1 MTKHITSKKEYP
13 LNEDFLKDIDKL
25 TVSLDSESLKNL
37 GNYLIQKGLSSS
49 NSKSSD
55 AGLTILYGSQ
65 TGNSRSIAEE
75 LFEIT
80 KSENIN
86 SSLISM
92 GKMKEKSF
100 KSLKNLLVIVSTQGE
115 GDPPDDALNLVD
127 YINSN
132 KAPKLNDMNFGVL
145 ALGDSSYEFYCKTGK
160 DFDNRLEELGAKRVL
175 DRVDLDVDF
184 DDDAE
189 LWMKNAI
196 AVMKPLV
203 PESSSVDITYELPPI
218 SEIKKYT
225 RKKPLKTK
233 ILTNQKITGRFSEKN
248 IRHIEIDL
256 QDSGLVYSPGDSLG
270 VWFTNNLDLVDLI
283 LVSLEIN
290 SDEIIQINNE
300 PVTIKD
306 GYISECASIVGQD
319 TEWSPPNPIK

>member
-1 MTKHITSKKEYP
+1 
-13 LNEDFLKDIDKL
+13 
-25 TVSLDSESLKNL
+25 
-37 GNYLIQKGLSSS
+37 
-49 NSKSSD
+49 
-55 AGLTILYGSQ
+55 
-65 TGNSRSIAEE
+65 
-75 LFEIT
+75 
-80 KSENIN
+80 
-86 SSLISM
+86 
-92 GKMKEKSF
+92 
-100 KSLKNLLVIVSTQGE
+100 
-115 GDPPDDALNLVD
+115 
-127 YINSN
+127 
-132 KAPKLNDMNFGVL
+132 
-145 ALGDSSYEFYCKTGK
+145 
-160 DFDNRLEELGAKRVL
+160 
-175 DRVDLDVDF
+175 
-184 DDDAE
+184 
-189 LWMKNAI
+189 MKNAI

-300 PVTIKD
+300 PCLLYTSD
-306 GYISECASIVGQD
+306 AADE
-319 TEWSPPNPIK
+319 